1 MDKLS
6 VIVPCYNEEKSVML
20 FYIELCKVIC
30 RMNHTEFEILFV
42 DDGSS
47 DKTREIIERIA
58 TQDARVFFL
67 SFSRNFCR
75 VQTCQRQLR
84 RGYGRGF
91 AGPAFTFAGNVS
103 NSSNRAV

>member
-42 DDGSS
+42 VLFVT
-47 DKTREIIERIA
+47 TRIHPHSGQINTFIIGTA
-58 TQDARVFFL
+58 ASLL
-67 SFSRNFCR
+67 SYC
-75 VQTCQRQLR
+75 L
-84 RGYGRGF
+84 F
-91 AGPAFTFAGNVS
+91 AQGKI
-103 NSSNRAV
+103 